1 VVVANATELGSLAG
15 YPPEPAAAGEPRF
28 HNTMTFD
35 GWALA
40 ADVGQANDVRR
51 LL

>member
-1 VVVANATELGSLAG
+1 VQAVLQTSDLFVVVANATELGSLAG

-35 GWALA
+35 G
-40 ADVGQANDVRR
+40 
-51 LL
+51 